1 MKTRKGIDGVRPCKL
16 GYTYKYK
23 LKGEFMGFLKHLAKN
38 MYRYGHYD
46 TYHHEKHNHD
56 RRYPDSNETGYPR
69 STGIFL
75 YFKNLVRRN
84 KKLVYLF
91 FALAGLTIL
100 LLVVLAAAL
109 IPLTVY
115 GIGYLYDHG
124 IKGIVDILLSLLK
137 TVWEGAGK

>member
-1 MKTRKGIDGVRPCKL
+1 
-16 GYTYKYK
+16 
-23 LKGEFMGFLKHLAKN
+23 MGFLKHLTKN

-46 TYHHEKHNHD
+46 TCHNYD
-56 RRYPDSNETGYPR
+56 RRYPDSYETGYPR

-75 YFKNLVRRN
+75 YFKNLIRRN

-91 FALAGLTIL
+91 FSLAGLIIL